1 MARIGEITMTM
12 RELDRLKIFQALTDG
27 NLKPGQAAQRPG
39 LTTRQVLR
47 LSNRFRDEGPAGLI
61 PVIIKHPLTSQDRLV
76 KELRLQNI
84 STMVAANAYAPTF
97 IADYK
102 CRFAK
107 PPRNDFNAHR
117 PVSTNEDLNLIFT
130 CREPHKVS

>member
-1 MARIGEITMTM
+1 MK
-12 RELDRLKIFQALTDG
+12 DPPALSHADVI
-27 NLKPGQAAQRPG
+27 A
-39 LTTRQVLR
+39 
-47 LSNRFRDEGPAGLI
+47 

-107 PPRNDFNAHR
+107 PPRNDFNEHR
-117 PVSTNEDLNLIFT
+117 PVSTNEDLNNIKLVIWNTATYFG
-130 CREPHKVS
+130 